1 MPITR
6 NLGSF
11 VLLALRLIPWAAG
24 PFDFDIRFRLK
35 PIDVPAGMTKGDQM
49 ELPQGID
56 SKFRFI
62 LVAAKRAHQLIGG
75 AKARVQSESK
85 KVIIIAQREV
95 SAGLVP
101 FIMNDGKGHDL
112 DKAATV
118 KLG

>member
-1 MPITR
+1 MIHLCAARPI
-6 NLGSF
+6 G
-11 VLLALRLIPWAAG
+11 
-24 PFDFDIRFRLK
+24 FDIRLSLNA
-35 PIDVPAGMTKGDQM
+35 IDVVAGVKEGDSM

-85 KVIIIAQREV
+85 KVIVIAQREV

-101 FIMNDGKGHDL
+101 FMMNDGKGHDL
-112 DKAATV
+112 DRAATV